1 MVAQFLGLPHV
12 GAVVKLDIAD
22 GRAVAE
28 SLVEGGREVIEVPL
42 PGGVYRAERA
52 ERAAECP

>member
-22 GRAVAE
+22 GKAMPNL
-28 SLVEGGREVIEVPL
+28 S
-42 PGGVYRAERA
+42 
-52 ERAAECP
+52 